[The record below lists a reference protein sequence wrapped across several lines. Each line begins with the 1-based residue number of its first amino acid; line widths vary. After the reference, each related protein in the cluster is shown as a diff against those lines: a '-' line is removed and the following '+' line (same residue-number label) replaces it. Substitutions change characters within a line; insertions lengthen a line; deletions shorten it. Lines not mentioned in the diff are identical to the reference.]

1 MLETD
6 LSYPPA
12 NVRSP
17 GGQGWQMD
25 ERAHGT
31 EECPTGHTA
40 QLLASPREEFC
51 GSVTVDNF
59 DICMYVRTYVCICTC
74 VYIYIQMYVY
84 IYIYLQ
90 VYIYIYINIYIH
102 I

>member
-1 MLETD
+1 MPIHKNIYIYTSGVVYHIYICIYIYIHTYTYKTD

-31 EECPTGHTA
+31 EERPAGHTA

-51 GSVTVDNF
+51 GSVIVDNV
-59 DICMYVRTYVCICTC
+59 DICM
-74 VYIYIQMYVY
+74 
-84 IYIYLQ
+84 
-90 VYIYIYINIYIH
+90 
-102 I
+102 

>member
-1 MLETD
+1 MYVLETD

-31 EECPTGHTA
+31 EECPAGHTA
-40 QLLASPREEFC
+40 QLLASPREKFC
-51 GSVTVDNF
+51 GSVTVDNV
-59 DICMYVRTYVCICTC
+59 DICMYVRTYVC
-74 VYIYIQMYVY
+74 MYMY
-84 IYIYLQ
+84 MY
-90 VYIYIYINIYIH
+90 IYIH
-102 I
+102 IYTCTYVYLCHVDNTDKILIL